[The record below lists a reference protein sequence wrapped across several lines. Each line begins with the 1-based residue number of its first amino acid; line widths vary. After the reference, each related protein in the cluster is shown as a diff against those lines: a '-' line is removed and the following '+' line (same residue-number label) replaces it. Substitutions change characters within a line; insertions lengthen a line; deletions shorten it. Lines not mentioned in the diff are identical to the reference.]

1 MLWDSEAPLLLS
13 WCELC
18 VYVCAHVC
26 VCTSLHANGLCT
38 MFLSDFLPTPPDH
51 VERPQWDSAR
61 GNLDLRQCWVRAHGV
76 GQRPA
81 DSGPSSVRKNRAATQ
96 NSLVL

>member
-1 MLWDSEAPLLLS
+1 M
-13 WCELC
+13 C
-18 VYVCAHVC
+18 VRVHAYVCVHKP
-26 VCTSLHANGLCT
+26 TRLPYRLCT
-38 MFLSDFLPTPPDH
+38 VFLSDFLPTPPDH
-51 VERPQWDSAR
+51 VERPQWDSAW
-61 GNLDLRQCWVRAHGV
+61 GNLDLRQRGVRAHGA